1 MCNDLRSG
9 AEISPRACVV
19 PAVESR
25 DSSLTLCIRRAA
37 DLAGLSVGVL
47 KRSRL
52 CRCGQAE
59 LTSAVAAAR
68 ASGMTS
74 TASPPPS
81 VDLRKTPVPEIMDR
95 VERAFGTRLDRD
107 AMVFKRRSIG
117 ATSDRGTWVRIER
130 RPSER
135 VGSQGWGIECAASL
149 EGVAMPAWFSGASWC
164 DPDGAAVWR
173 VDEIELLPAMPLRR
187 GGPLLVDPEL
197 PDDWWATLNRSLDAL
212 AATRT
217 TRIASPDTVEVSQ
230 QHVEDVLGR
239 AFRVNFDPTVTEWTV
254 AHADLNWANVT
265 GPDFLCP
272 IRLGGLGE
280 GSARTGQRHALVLSS
295 RHPRAGRPGAAG
307 APGGPGIP
315 QRHDHP
321 PLQPREDPRLPGR
334 DRSAARAGPAGG
346 RRTSGGTSPRLLI
359 LLGPLVQEFA
369 ASA

>member
-1 MCNDLRSG
+1 
-9 AEISPRACVV
+9 
-19 PAVESR
+19 
-25 DSSLTLCIRRAA
+25 
-37 DLAGLSVGVL
+37 
-47 KRSRL
+47 
-52 CRCGQAE
+52 
-59 LTSAVAAAR
+59 
-68 ASGMTS
+68 MTS
-74 TASPPPS
+74 TTSPAPS

-117 ATSDRGTWVRIER
+117 TTSDRGTWVRIER

-217 TRIASPDTVEVSQ
+217 ARIASPDTVEVSQ
-230 QHVEDVLGR
+230 QHVEDILGR

-265 GPDFLCP
+265 GPDSCVLFDWEDWGKAPRGLDSATLWCSALAIP
-272 IRLGGLGE
+272 ALADRVLRERQEDLVSRSGMITRLFSLAKILAYPDVTDPLLVP
-280 GSARTGQRHALVLSS
+280 ARREADELLVAL
-295 RHPRAGRPGAAG
+295 R
-307 APGGPGIP
+307 
-315 QRHDHP
+315 
-321 PLQPREDPRLPGR
+321 R
-334 DRSAARAGPAGG
+334 DS
-346 RRTSGGTSPRLLI
+346 
-359 LLGPLVQEFA
+359 
-369 ASA
+369 